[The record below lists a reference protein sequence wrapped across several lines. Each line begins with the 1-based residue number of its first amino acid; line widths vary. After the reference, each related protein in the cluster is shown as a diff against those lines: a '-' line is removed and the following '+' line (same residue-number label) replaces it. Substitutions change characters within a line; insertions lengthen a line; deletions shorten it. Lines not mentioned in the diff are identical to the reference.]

1 MIVERNKNIE
11 YIMKKVYMQPQT
23 TVEKVKIENF
33 LQVPSVSG
41 VGGTAG
47 ITQADPS
54 DDIPT
59 SADTKGRGGYGS
71 DSNFGD
77 LW

>member
-1 MIVERNKNIE
+1 
-11 YIMKKVYMQPQT
+11 MKKVYMQPLT
-23 TVEKVKIENF
+23 TVQKVKIESY
-33 LQVPSVSG
+33 LQIPSVSG
-41 VGGTAG
+41 VGGNAG
-47 ITQADPS
+47 INQADPS

-71 DSNFGD
+71 DSGFGD